1 MPSES
6 RLSIV
11 GIGPG
16 DPGCMTIRAR
26 RAIEDADFV
35 VGYRTY
41 LDLIPSLLKDKR
53 VFPGSMRGEVERARL
68 AVELLDEGSVAL
80 ISGGDP
86 NVYGMASIAIEIA
99 LASVDPFRIEV
110 VPGVTAL
117 SAAACRAGVVF
128 RESLAVVSLS
138 DLLTPWEEIRRRIGI
153 AASMGMP
160 LALYNP
166 RSSRRDWQ
174 LCEALEMLKKA
185 GRGGER
191 VIVARNVSRDRESI
205 RMSTVDETL
214 TRAGEID
221 MLTLLII
228 GGAQGHVSGGGIPI
242 AGVGPGSVE
251 DLTHEVVD
259 VVSSATLVL
268 GAEMHLGCIKDIIA
282 GEVFTGTGSRE
293 ERQVQ
298 RLEMAARELQS
309 GGSPVITVGGDPSIF
324 SAAGRYIDLGRP
336 LRLLP
341 GVSAFA
347 AAAARAGAP
356 ISNDFLLL
364 SGPVPP
370 ERLSALA
377 DAGFS
382 VFLYNASA
390 YTIKSISGWLPGS
403 RPCAV
408 ARDVRRNGEHLEICR
423 ASEIEDLRLDGSR
436 YTLVVSGPG
445 SRIREGMIVA
455 SRGYERKY
463 SVR

>member
-6 RLSIV
+6 KLSIV

-16 DPGCMTIRAR
+16 NPGCMTLRAR
-26 RAIEDADFV
+26 RAIGDADFV

-41 LDLIPSLLKDKR
+41 LDLIPSLLKDKK
-53 VFPGSMRGEVERARL
+53 VFPGRMGGEVERARL

-80 ISGGDP
+80 ISSGDP
-86 NVYGMASIAIEIA
+86 NVYGMASIAIEVA
-99 LASVDPFRIEV
+99 LSAVDPSRIEV
-110 VPGVTAL
+110 VPGVTAF

-138 DLLTPWEEIRRRIGI
+138 DLLTPWDEIRRRIWL

-166 RSSRRDWQ
+166 RSYRRDWQ
-174 LCEALEMLKKA
+174 LCEALEMLKDS
-185 GRGGER
+185 GRGGDEA
-191 VIVARNVSRDRESI
+191 IIARNVSRDGESI
-205 RMSTVDETL
+205 RRSTVDETL
-214 TRAGEID
+214 LDAGGID

-228 GGAQGHVSGGGIPI
+228 GGVQGDVSGGGISI

-251 DLTHEVVD
+251 NLTYEVVD
-259 VVSSATLVL
+259 TVSSATLVL
-268 GAEMHLGCIKDIIA
+268 GAEMHLECIKDIID
-282 GEVFTGTGSRE
+282 GEMFVGTGSRE

-298 RLEMAARELQS
+298 RLERAMRELQN

-324 SAAGRYIDLGRP
+324 SAAGRYVGLERP
-336 LRLLP
+336 LRMLP
-341 GVSAFA
+341 GVSAFS

-356 ISNDFLLL
+356 ISNDFVLL
-364 SGPVPP
+364 SGPVSPD
-370 ERLSALA
+370 RLSSLV

-382 VFLYNASA
+382 VFLYNAGGDD
-390 YTIKSISGWLPGS
+390 IRSISDSLPES

-408 ARDVRRNGEHLEICR
+408 ARDLTRQNEIFVVCTS
-423 ASEIEDLRLDGSR
+423 SELGDMKLDGSR
-436 YTLVVSGPG
+436 YTVVVSGPG
-445 SRIREGMIVA
+445 SRIRDGMIVA

-463 SVR
+463 CV